1 MVRASRVPGAAVM
14 RQAASASGNSH
25 SDGSISKGPSGAV
38 SGGRSRVGE
47 LSFEGRSVSVEG
59 RWVSRCQRRLQPQG
73 GLSEGRGGQ
82 VRAKAPVVGGLRP
95 GE

>member
-25 SDGSISKGPSGAV
+25 SDGSISEGPSGAV

-47 LSFEGRSVSVEG
+47 LSFEGRSASVEG

-82 VRAKAPVVGGLRP
+82 ARAKAPVGGGLRP